1 MSCFAVDIYGNVQ
14 VKGGKQDGY
23 EKGGFLKILRRE
35 KGLTQEQLA
44 EILLVSGRNDFQ
56 PLPGI
61 IINENRK
68 INLSFAM

>member
-1 MSCFAVDIYGNVQ
+1 MDTKKI
-14 VKGGKQDGY
+14 
-23 EKGGFLKILRRE
+23 GFLKILRRE

-68 INLSFAM
+68 INLSFVM

>member
-14 VKGGKQDGY
+14 GGKQDGY

-68 INLSFAM
+68 INLPFAM

>member
-44 EILLVSGRNDFQ
+44 EQV
-56 PLPGI
+56 
-61 IINENRK
+61 K
-68 INLSFAM
+68 VMAT